1 MKVEERRQHPRILVK
16 FPVIVSN
23 LAGLPMESRL
33 LDLSLGGFKL
43 AANDALIE
51 HIQSEGEE
59 GKSLSPEEL
68 RLDFTVS
75 LHDEELHIGV
85 LCRVVHKR
93 RLSQHSYQVG
103 LRILEYDDESENKLR
118 RYIASQL

>member
-75 LHDEELHIGV
+75 LHDEELRIGV
-85 LCRVVHKR
+85 HCRVVHKR